1 MNIEITKEKFLNNEN
16 LSPEELLLIL
26 KDSIETV
33 LKNGKFE
40 NKINAFYTKHN
51 YTLILKALSEN
62 QIEIPSHLNFKMENI
77 ERLIKIEYKKDFKVM
92 RNLGGALIVI
102 GLVFTIL
109 IIKDPYFNTNYRL
122 THSEKRM
129 IQFIV
134 ITILAGF
141 VFLFR
146 GIIKLKSL
154 K

>member
-1 MNIEITKEKFLNNEN
+1 MSLEIMKEKFLKNED
-16 LSPEELLLIL
+16 LSPEELLIIL
-26 KDSIETV
+26 EDIIDTA
-33 LKNGKFE
+33 LRNGKFDN
-40 NKINAFYTKHN
+40 NKKAFYTKQN
-51 YTLILKALSEN
+51 YALTLNALLEN

-77 ERLIKIEYKKDFKVM
+77 DRLVKIEYKKDFKVM
-92 RNLGGALIVI
+92 RNLEGALIVI

-141 VFLFR
+141 VFLLR
-146 GIIKLKSL
+146 GMIKLKNL